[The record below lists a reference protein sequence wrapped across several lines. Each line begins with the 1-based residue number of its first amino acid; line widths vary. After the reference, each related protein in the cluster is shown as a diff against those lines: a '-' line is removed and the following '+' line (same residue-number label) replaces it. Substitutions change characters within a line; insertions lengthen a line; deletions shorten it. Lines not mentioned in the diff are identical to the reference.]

1 MHHNAALPAA
11 VLLLLLQ
18 YLHTEGGKKEG
29 RKAYYSYATEKDKR
43 ERERG
48 SHFPSDSGSLL
59 SNSGSLHR
67 PRGAAEGREGQLLVK
82 GGR

>member
-29 RKAYYSYATEKDKR
+29 RKAYYSYATEKDKS
-43 ERERG
+43 ERG

-59 SNSGSLHR
+59 SNSGSSLHR